1 MIRRVRVGNLG
12 KILQKRR
19 MIFFLKKSRMNVRH
33 NLLINQHRAVAGQL
47 LCVGACLCLYL
58 VLSMCVR
65 WQHGGSMRALDSIPT
80 VLDCTACSPP
90 LEIRQYPNETKSCR
104 KIMPSAKTKLNQTG
118 EKNNNH
124 ISDEISLVFSK

>member
-1 MIRRVRVGNLG
+1 
-12 KILQKRR
+12 
-19 MIFFLKKSRMNVRH
+19 MNVRH

-58 VLSMCVR
+58 VLSMCVS

-90 LEIRQYPNETKSCR
+90 LEIRQYPNETNEVLQENHAIHKN
-104 KIMPSAKTKLNQTG
+104 KTKLDWKKTTKFQMR
-118 EKNNNH
+118 
-124 ISDEISLVFSK
+124 